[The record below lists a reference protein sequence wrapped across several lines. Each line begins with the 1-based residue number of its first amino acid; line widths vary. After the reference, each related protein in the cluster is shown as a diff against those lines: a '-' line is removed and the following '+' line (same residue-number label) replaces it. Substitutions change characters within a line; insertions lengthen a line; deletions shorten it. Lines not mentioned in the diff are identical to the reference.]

1 MRMHLGTRII
11 CVNREMEEEND
22 ALKHKITELE
32 EEMNTMKTQIED
44 GKQMQAE
51 FNALRANSEISKKQ
65 IDEYEQRIKELQ
77 AKEDSMKKES
87 MQLQQTIGTCCEEL
101 NMLRRKLSK
110 EVVYYEETQDKNHEK
125 KVERIK
131 KKSRYEL

>member
-1 MRMHLGTRII
+1 MRMHLGARII
-11 CVNREMEEEND
+11 FVNREKEEEND

-77 AKEDSMKKES
+77 AKEESMKQES
-87 MQLQQTIGTCCEEL
+87 MQLQQTIGTCCEERCTL
-101 NMLRRKLSK
+101 IIMIQK
-110 EVVYYEETQDKNHEK
+110 Q
-125 KVERIK
+125 
-131 KKSRYEL
+131 